1 MESTLRESAP
11 LALQW
16 SQQHC
21 RVDTEPKRDCGWYHG
36 FWQIARVMGIGKA
49 SGGHADFL
57 LEALREHARTGG
69 FRRVLVSGTV
79 DYSMPALVYQAYA
92 MEDSSVDLTVVDW
105 CETPLLLSRWYADR
119 VKQPVRT
126 VRSNILDMRESGGFD
141 LVLTNSFLG
150 YFTVEQR
157 QRLFGVWA
165 DLLRPGGKAVLSN
178 RVRPAF
184 EAAARR
190 SPPLLRGSGCA
201 RRGDRP
207 RTRRRRH
214 PYPIRGTRVRA
225 QFFGL
230 SGHVAR
236 GFASCHE
243 GCRIRDHRRGS
254 CIVAGRG
261 NRGFGPVDHRA
272 GHLRPHR
279 CDAPRIIRAWHV
291 PGTDFGRLTHRWGTR
306 QMKSSNLPLGEA
318 GMRPSK

>member
-21 RVDTEPKRDCGWYHG
+21 RVDAELKRDCGWYHG

-57 LEALREHARTGG
+57 LDALREHARTGE

-92 MEDSSVDLTVVDW
+92 MEDASVDLTVVDW
-105 CETPLLLSRWYADR
+105 CETPLLLSQWYADR
-119 VKQPVRT
+119 VEQPVRT
-126 VRSNILDMRESGGFD
+126 VRSNILDMRESAGFD

-178 RVRPAF
+178 RVRPEF
-184 EAAARR
+184 EAGRVGFRSDEARRFCEEVDARAEATALELGVDAARIR
-190 SPPLLRGSGCA
+190 SGAREYVRNFSVYPVTSHEALHRAMKDGGFGTIDADLASSQAGATAVSGPSTTEQGIYA
-201 RRGDRP
+201 RIVATRRG
-207 RTRRRRH
+207 
-214 PYPIRGTRVRA
+214 
-225 QFFGL
+225 
-230 SGHVAR
+230 
-236 GFASCHE
+236 
-243 GCRIRDHRRGS
+243 
-254 CIVAGRG
+254 
-261 NRGFGPVDHRA
+261 
-272 GHLRPHR
+272 
-279 CDAPRIIRAWHV
+279 
-291 PGTDFGRLTHRWGTR
+291 
-306 QMKSSNLPLGEA
+306 
-318 GMRPSK
+318 